1 VELPD
6 AYLSIGEAL
15 KHACIANGAQ
25 ADISWISAESLEI
38 TDAEEVL
45 KGVFGIL
52 IPGGFG
58 ERGLDGKMKAAK
70 YARENGVPLLGICL
84 GMQMAAV
91 EFARNVLGLRG
102 AHSSEVDPL
111 TPYPVIDLMEDQR
124 GLRMGGTLRLGGYD
138 CELSEGSLAKRL
150 YGANQIRERHRHR
163 YEFNNDFIDRF
174 EKAGMRFSGVNR
186 ERNLME
192 IMELPSHPFFL
203 GVQFHPEFNS
213 RPDSP
218 HPVFL
223 GFISAA
229 VKHGKIHNN

>member
-1 VELPD
+1 VF
-6 AYLSIGEAL
+6 EASRRGGGL
-15 KHACIANGAQ
+15 
-25 ADISWISAESLEI
+25 AESFEKADPGE
-38 TDAEEVL
+38 TL
-45 KGVFGIL
+45 KGVSGIL

-70 YARENGVPLLGICL
+70 YARENGIPFLGICL

-91 EFARNVLGLRG
+91 EFARDVLGLRG

-111 TPYPVIDLMEDQR
+111 TPYPIIDLMKDQR

-138 CELSEGSLAKRL
+138 CELADGSLAEKL
-150 YGANQIRERHRHR
+150 YGIKQARERHRHR
-163 YEFNNDFIDRF
+163 YEFNNDFVEQF
-174 EKAGMRFSGVNR
+174 ERAGMRFSGVNR

-203 GVQFHPEFNS
+203 GVQFHPEFSS
-213 RPDSP
+213 RPDQP

-223 GFISAA
+223 GFVSAA
-229 VKHGKIHNN
+229 LRHGRIFNCL